1 MLAEALKNP
10 LFVAFVIFAVI
21 DLILVGTTSVC
32 VMFLVRKAMAGKLK
46 IITRR

>member
-10 LFVAFVIFAVI
+10 LFVAFVTFAVI

-32 VMFLVRKAMAGKLK
+32 VMFLVRKAMAGKLR
-46 IITRR
+46 IITKR